1 MKNYLIL
8 TSDFITIEENIKRV
22 VKENE
27 LSNESVI
34 KYDMNET
41 LLETAIEELNT
52 YGLFI
57 DKKIVVL
64 TSCDFLTGDKKRSTL
79 SQDETLLEKYVNDPN
94 ELCSLI
100 ICASKL
106 DERKKIS
113 KLLRQKFEVI
123 DTDITIEDKI
133 KNNLESF
140 KMDNKTIN
148 YLINYLKNDNERII
162 NEFEKLKAYK
172 WEEKEIIIADIDKI
186 VVKDVDDDIFTLI
199 NNIVHKDI
207 KKSFDIYQTLI
218 EKGEETTKIVIT
230 LLDQF
235 RLIYKVKVLMQDGK
249 SKDNIVSM
257 LKEHPY
263 RIKLA
268 MEASYSFTY
277 KELTN
282 YMKDLGKIDIN
293 IKTGNAANDLGFDLF
308 LLSM

>member
-1 MKNYLIL
+1 
-8 TSDFITIEENIKRV
+8 
-22 VKENE
+22 
-27 LSNESVI
+27 
-34 KYDMNET
+34 
-41 LLETAIEELNT
+41 
-52 YGLFI
+52 
-57 DKKIVVL
+57 
-64 TSCDFLTGDKKRSTL
+64 
-79 SQDETLLEKYVNDPN
+79 
-94 ELCSLI
+94 
-100 ICASKL
+100 
-106 DERKKIS
+106 
-113 KLLRQKFEVI
+113 
-123 DTDITIEDKI
+123 
-133 KNNLESF
+133 
-140 KMDNKTIN
+140 MDNKTIN

>member
-1 MKNYLIL
+1 M
-8 TSDFITIEENIKRV
+8 FVTIQE
-22 VKENE
+22 
-27 LSNESVI
+27 
-34 KYDMNET
+34 
-41 LLETAIEELNT
+41 
-52 YGLFI
+52 
-57 DKKIVVL
+57 
-64 TSCDFLTGDKKRSTL
+64 
-79 SQDETLLEKYVNDPN
+79 
-94 ELCSLI
+94 
-100 ICASKL
+100 
-106 DERKKIS
+106 
-113 KLLRQKFEVI
+113 
-123 DTDITIEDKI
+123 KI

-140 KMDNKTIN
+140 KLDNKTIN

-162 NEFEKLKAYK
+162 NEFEKLKSYK
-172 WEEKEIIIADIDKI
+172 WNEKEITIADIDKI

-199 NNIVHKDI
+199 NSIVRKDI
-207 KKSFDIYQTLI
+207 EKSFQIYQRLL

-249 SKDNIVSM
+249 SKDNISSM

-282 YMKDLGKIDIN
+282 YMKSLGEIDVN

-308 LLSM
+308 LLSI